1 MPAHL
6 GSRTNSLITQP
17 YHNFKDIKE
26 DMKNHCTLKYH
37 KDYMK
42 ILRGFVKIHKT
53 SEKHID
59 YSVNTKNTKTVETVK
74 KNKKY
79 ISKIIPALEYCS

>member
-26 DMKNHCTLKYH
+26 DMKNHCTLQY

-79 ISKIIPALEYCS
+79 ISKIIRALEYCS